1 MKKAILLTL
10 LCLLLLAG
18 CGRDAADPTGTAAAA
33 KPESSGAE
41 SAARTE
47 APETQAQTSD
57 SRENPSPV
65 TEAHVTETPETEAPE
80 TEAPATSVE
89 YLPVVPTGRVIR
101 PMPRLF
107 DPAQPLPDGQ
117 YSATLE
123 LGCLREGDDGL
134 YLKALLYDYER
145 FDPAEIRSIQAGDA
159 LLYLGQEVVLAGYT
173 ELGPWTDDL
182 PSVELRDEIHDP
194 TVARDYPFL
203 GICPDYFPNDSGYL
217 TWPYTAVDGRTI
229 AYCGIFSD
237 RCVDL
242 KPVGEVELLCSR
254 DAVFV
259 DCREFDPIYYALT
272 ELPGLMENDSNP
284 DYNYGSGKILLR
296 VDDGI
301 VTEITRIYVP

>member
-33 KPESSGAE
+33 KPESSGTE
-41 SAARTE
+41 SADRTE
-47 APETQAQTSD
+47 TPEPQAQTSN
-57 SRENPSPV
+57 SQENLSPV
-65 TEAHVTETPETEAPE
+65 TEAHVTEALE

-145 FDPAEIRSIQAGDA
+145 FD
-159 LLYLGQEVVLAGYT
+159 
-173 ELGPWTDDL
+173 
-182 PSVELRDEIHDP
+182 
-194 TVARDYPFL
+194 
-203 GICPDYFPNDSGYL
+203 
-217 TWPYTAVDGRTI
+217 
-229 AYCGIFSD
+229 
-237 RCVDL
+237 
-242 KPVGEVELLCSR
+242 SR
-254 DAVFV
+254 Q
-259 DCREFDPIYYALT
+259 P
-272 ELPGLMENDSNP
+272 
-284 DYNYGSGKILLR
+284 SGKGYHQ
-296 VDDGI
+296 V
-301 VTEITRIYVP
+301 